1 MIEFARMLYGSQNYG
16 LDGADSDRDTKV
28 LLCPA
33 FEDFYRY
40 HKVDKGDLPD
50 GCDPEHDSPMSVMRF
65 HELLSAGN
73 PNCIEMLF
81 SVERDVKVKGFG
93 PYLELMR
100 RVYAGGYA
108 ALVWDCFYS
117 ALTGLALNGLDRNG
131 VTPKTLARA
140 RYFYEM
146 ALHVAGNGFV
156 IDEGTYRCGDGE
168 DAPRFH
174 KLARA
179 LRFHPPTQ
187 VFLDRMADD
196 LRAAFPGN
204 REALSRKA
212 TEFCEKNRMKMADV
226 HAGMYLLGVTLRDL
240 VYVEVQQEAFGRC
253 ADRDYKSLGREMMRK
268 YLER

>member
-1 MIEFARMLYGSQNYG
+1 MIEFAKVLYGSQNYG
-16 LDGADSDRDTKV
+16 LDGPDSDRDYKV
-28 LLCPA
+28 LLCPT

-65 HELLSAGN
+65 HELLAAGN

-81 SVERDVKVKGFG
+81 SVERDVKVKGFET
-93 PYLELMR
+93 YLKLMR

-108 ALVWDCFYS
+108 ALVWDGFYS

-146 ALHVAGNGFV
+146 ALHVAGTGFV

-174 KLARA
+174 KLAQA

-226 HAGMYLLGVTLRDL
+226 HASMDLLGVTLRDL
-240 VYVEVQQEAFGRC
+240 VYMEVQQEAFGRC
-253 ADRDYKSLGREMMRK
+253 ADRDYKSLGRKMMRK